1 MEHLAS
7 GAERVIGIHPRAL
20 DLSVPTGRALV
31 PATLN
36 VPIGARGVVAVFA
49 PPGRSRYD
57 APSKFFAQ
65 VLEQAGLATLSLDP
79 IDLAQGDEVDAVVYW
94 LRSESFT
101 RELSI
106 GLLGFDSAWTP
117 RVPEG
122 VAALV
127 VGQLT
132 PRSAELASEYFVAR
146 LIAHREPL
154 V

>member
-1 MEHLAS
+1 MEQLAS

-20 DLSVPTGRALV
+20 DLLVPTGQALV

-79 IDLAQGDEVDAVVYW
+79 IEVTQADDYDAVVHW
-94 LRSESFT
+94 LRTESFT

-106 GLLGFDSAWTP
+106 GLLGFESGAPP

-146 LIAHREPL
+146 LLAEPRA
-154 V
+154 